1 MSDRFVRP
9 PPLAPEA
16 FAHLGEGH
24 VAYVRE
30 MRSEDLGR
38 LVPGAPPV
46 PPGMRLW
53 ALIGA
58 AGTPIVIADDRDTAV
73 AGAEENDLVMVSV
86 H

>member
-1 MSDRFVRP
+1 MNRSTRP
-9 PPLAPEA
+9 TPLAPDA

-24 VAYVRE
+24 VAYLRE
-30 MRSEDLGR
+30 VSAEVVGR

-46 PPGMRLW
+46 PPGVRLW

-58 AGTPIVIADDRDTAV
+58 AGTPIVIADDPAAAV
-73 AGAEENDLVMVSV
+73 ASAEENDLVMVAV

>member
-1 MSDRFVRP
+1 MNSVAHRP
-9 PPLAPEA
+9 PPLAPDA

-30 MRSEDLGR
+30 VRAEDLGR
-38 LVPGAPPV
+38 LVPDAPPV
-46 PPGMRLW
+46 PPGVRLW

-58 AGTPIVIADDRDTAV
+58 AGTPILISDDRATAE
-73 AGAEENDLVMVSV
+73 AGAEENDLVMVGL